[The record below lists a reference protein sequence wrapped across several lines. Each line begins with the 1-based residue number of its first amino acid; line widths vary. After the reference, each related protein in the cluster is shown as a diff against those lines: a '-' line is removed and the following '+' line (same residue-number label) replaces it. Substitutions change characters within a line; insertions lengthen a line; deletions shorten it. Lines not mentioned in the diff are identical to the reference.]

1 MSTTLNEPLPRPPWV
16 VPAAIALTAVPTFL
30 AFWIGSNPGL
40 GAAWAGVSLVLA
52 AVVALGGRSDTIRLI
67 RGDHDDERSLVLETQ
82 AHTITSAVLTVALA
96 VLFLASGLR
105 GESGLVFGLLLL
117 LAEGTHF
124 VALAILNRHGPVLAL
139 MRRRAD
145 GL

>member
-1 MSTTLNEPLPRPPWV
+1 
-16 VPAAIALTAVPTFL
+16 VPGLIALTAVPTFV
-30 AFWIGSNPGL
+30 AFWIGGNPQL
-40 GAAWAGVSLVLA
+40 GAAWAGVSLLFA
-52 AVVALGGRSDTIRLI
+52 AVIAIGGRSDTIRLI

-82 AHTITSAVLTVALA
+82 AHTITSAVLTTALA
-96 VLFLASGLR
+96 VLFLVSGLR

-124 VALAILNRHGPVLAL
+124 VALAILNRHGPALAL
-139 MRRRAD
+139 MRRRAA